1 MIIFPAID
9 LRGGRCVRLVQ
20 GEPDDETVYAEDPV
34 AVARRWVGAGARW
47 LHVVNLDG
55 AFAGGLGGEPAE
67 CGLPIN
73 LCRLRDIASETRVP
87 IQFGGGLRT
96 FEDIELVLS
105 LGASRVIL
113 GTLAV
118 RQPEW
123 VSQAVE
129 RFGPDRVVVGIDAR
143 NGVVATQGWQ
153 EISHLDAVE
162 LGRQMAQRGVRWVVY
177 TDIQRDGM
185 LSGVNVSATAMLA
198 VQTGLSVI
206 ASGGVASLD
215 DVRKLQPVASSG
227 VVGVVIGK
235 ALYTGDVDLAQAI
248 AVADRG
254 APKEST
260 DVRLE
265 RG

>member
-1 MIIFPAID
+1 
-9 LRGGRCVRLVQ
+9 VRLVQ
-20 GEPDDETVYAEDPV
+20 GEPDDETVYGEDPV
-34 AVARRWVGAGARW
+34 AIARQWVEAGAKW

-55 AFAGGLGGEPAE
+55 AFAGELQGGSEKR
-67 CGLPIN
+67 GLPIN
-73 LCRLRDIASETRVP
+73 LCRLRDIAAETAVS

-113 GTLAV
+113 GTIAV

-123 VSQAVE
+123 VSDALD
-129 RFGPDRVVVGIDAR
+129 RFGAERIVVGIDAR

-153 EISHLDAVE
+153 EISRLDAVD

-185 LSGVNVSATAMLA
+185 LSGVNVSATVGLA

-215 DVRKLQPVASSG
+215 DLRELRSVASSG

-235 ALYTGDVDLAQAI
+235 ALYTGDVDLADAI
-248 AVADRG
+248 SVAAEAGLG
-254 APKEST
+254 A
-260 DVRLE
+260 DVIRL
-265 RG
+265 

>member
-9 LRGGRCVRLVQ
+9 LRGGRCVRLTQ
-20 GEPDDETVYAEDPV
+20 GEPDDETVYGEDPV
-34 AVARRWVGAGARW
+34 AIARRWVEAGARW

-55 AFAGGLGGEPAE
+55 AFAGQLQSEPGE

-73 LCRLRDIASETRVP
+73 LCRLRDIAAETDLP

-113 GTLAV
+113 GTIAV

-123 VSQAVE
+123 VSEALD
-129 RFGPDRVVVGIDAR
+129 RFGPERVVVGIDAR

-153 EISHLDAVE
+153 EISHLDAVD
-162 LGRQMAQRGVRWVVY
+162 LGRQMAQRGVYWVIY

-185 LSGVNVSATAMLA
+185 LSGVNVSATAALA

-206 ASGGVASLD
+206 AAGGVASLD
-215 DVRKLQPVASSG
+215 DVRALQAVESSG
-227 VVGVVIGK
+227 VMGVVIGK
-235 ALYTGDVDLAQAI
+235 ALYTGDVDLVQAI
-248 AVADRG
+248 WVADRG
-254 APKEST
+254 VPGPGSN
-260 DVRLE
+260 R
-265 RG
+265 

>member
-9 LRGGRCVRLVQ
+9 LHGGRCVRLTQ
-20 GEPDDETVYAEDPV
+20 GEPDDETVYGEDPV
-34 AVARRWVGAGARW
+34 AIARRWVEAGARW

-55 AFAGGLGGEPAE
+55 AFAGGLDGKAAD

-73 LCRLRDIASETRVP
+73 LCRLRDIAAATTVP

-96 FEDIELVLS
+96 FEDLELVLS

-123 VSQAVE
+123 VSQALT
-129 RFGPDRVVVGIDAR
+129 RFGSERIVVGIDAR
-143 NGVVATQGWQ
+143 SGMVATQGWQ
-153 EISHLDAVE
+153 EMSRLSAVD

-185 LSGVNVSATAMLA
+185 LGGVNVSATATLA
-198 VQTGLSVI
+198 LQTGLSVI

-215 DVRKLQPVASSG
+215 DVRDLQAVAASG

-235 ALYTGDVDLAQAI
+235 ALYTGDVDLAKAI
-248 AVADRG
+248 SVADLG
-254 APKEST
+254 APDADAS
-260 DVRLE
+260 DSL
-265 RG
+265 G

>member
-1 MIIFPAID
+1 MGFVSVVSAGGSID
-9 LRGGRCVRLVQ
+9 LVYDGDRVQ
-20 GEPDDETVYAEDPV
+20 PNELITVN
-34 AVARRWVGAGARW
+34 W
-47 LHVVNLDG
+47 LEDG
-55 AFAGGLGGEPAE
+55 AFAGGLQREADE

-73 LCRLRDIASETRVP
+73 LCRLRDIAAATTMP

-113 GTLAV
+113 GTIAV

-123 VSQAVE
+123 VSEALE
-129 RFGPDRVVVGIDAR
+129 RFGPERIVVGIDAR

-153 EISHLDAVE
+153 VISHLDVVD
-162 LGRQMAQRGVRWVVY
+162 LGRQMAQRGVRWVIY

-185 LSGVNVSATAMLA
+185 LGGVNVSATAALA

-215 DVRKLQPVASSG
+215 DVRALQTVASSG

-248 AVADRG
+248 SVADQG
-254 APKEST
+254 ASDANAAVRQES
-260 DVRLE
+260 E
-265 RG
+265 

>member
-1 MIIFPAID
+1 MIVFPAVD
-9 LRGGRCVRLVQ
+9 LRGGRCVRLIQ
-20 GEPDDETVYAEDPV
+20 GEPEDETVYGEDPV
-34 AVARRWVGAGARW
+34 AIAERWVAAGAQW

-55 AFAGGLGGEPAE
+55 ALAGGMQGEPDE

-73 LCRLRDIASETRVP
+73 LCCLRDIAARTSVP
-87 IQFGGGLRT
+87 IQFGGGIRS

-113 GTLAV
+113 GTIAV

-123 VSQAVE
+123 VSQSLA
-129 RFGPDRVVVGIDAR
+129 RFGPERIVVGIDAR
-143 NGVVATQGWQ
+143 SGVVATQGWQ
-153 EISHLDAVE
+153 EMSRLDPID

-185 LSGVNVSATAMLA
+185 LSGVNVSATATLA

-215 DVRKLQPVASSG
+215 DVRQLQSVGSSG

-235 ALYTGDVDLAQAI
+235 ALYTGDVDLREAI
-248 AVADRG
+248 SVAAEVGTGANGDR
-254 APKEST
+254 
-260 DVRLE
+260 LL
-265 RG
+265 

>member
-1 MIIFPAID
+1 M
-9 LRGGRCVRLVQ
+9 
-20 GEPDDETVYAEDPV
+20 
-34 AVARRWVGAGARW
+34 
-47 LHVVNLDG
+47 HVVNRDG
-55 AFAGGLGGEPAE
+55 AFAGGLQGEPDE

-73 LCRLRDIASETRVP
+73 LCRLRDIAAVTTVP

-105 LGASRVIL
+105 LGAARVIL
-113 GTLAV
+113 GTAAV
-118 RQPEW
+118 RRPEW
-123 VSQAVE
+123 VSQALA
-129 RFGPDRVVVGIDAR
+129 RFGPERIVVGIDAR

-153 EISHLDAVE
+153 EISHLDAVD

-177 TDIQRDGM
+177 TDIQRDSM

-215 DVRKLQPVASSG
+215 DVRDLQTVASSG

-248 AVADRG
+248 AVAAEDDPAEDGGRQ
-254 APKEST
+254 
-260 DVRLE
+260 
-265 RG
+265 

>member
-9 LRGGRCVRLVQ
+9 LRGGRCVRLLQ
-20 GEPDDETVYAEDPV
+20 GEPDDETVYGEDPV
-34 AVARRWVGAGARW
+34 AIAQRWVKAGAQW
-47 LHVVNLDG
+47 LHVINLDG
-55 AFAGGLGGEPAE
+55 AFAGGLQGEPDE

-73 LCRLRDIASETRVP
+73 LCCLRDIAASTTVP

-96 FEDIELVLS
+96 FEDIKLVLS

-113 GTLAV
+113 GTIAV

-123 VSQAVE
+123 VSEAME
-129 RFGPDRVVVGIDAR
+129 RFGPERIVVGIDAR

-153 EISHLDAVE
+153 EMSRLEVVD

-185 LSGVNVSATAMLA
+185 LGGVNVSATAMLA

-206 ASGGVASLD
+206 AAGGVASLD
-215 DVRKLQPVASSG
+215 DVRDLQSVASSG

-248 AVADRG
+248 AVAAEGG
-254 APKEST
+254 AVA
-260 DVRLE
+260 DVGRL
-265 RG
+265 

>member
-9 LRGGRCVRLVQ
+9 LRVGRCVRLTQ
-20 GEPDDETVYAEDPV
+20 GEPDDETVYGEDPV
-34 AVARRWVGAGARW
+34 AIARRWAAAGAEW

-55 AFAGGLGGEPAE
+55 AFAGGLEGEPDE

-73 LCRLRDIASETRVP
+73 LCRLRDIAAETTTP

-113 GTLAV
+113 GTIAV

-123 VSQAVE
+123 VSEALD
-129 RFGPDRVVVGIDAR
+129 RFGSERIVVGIDAR

-153 EISHLDAVE
+153 EMSHLDAVD
-162 LGRQMAQRGVRWVVY
+162 LGRQMVQRGVRCVVY

-185 LSGVNVSATAMLA
+185 LGGVNVSATATLA

-215 DVRKLQPVASSG
+215 DVRELRSVESSG

-248 AVADRG
+248 AIAAQDDRG
-254 APKEST
+254 A
-260 DVRLE
+260 DGGRL
-265 RG
+265 

>member
-9 LRGGRCVRLVQ
+9 LRGGRCVRLTQ
-20 GEPDDETVYAEDPV
+20 GEPDDETVYGEDPV
-34 AVARRWVGAGARW
+34 AIARRWVEAGARW

-55 AFAGGLGGEPAE
+55 AFAGELGGELAE
-67 CGLPIN
+67 CGLPVN
-73 LCRLRDIASETRVP
+73 LCRLRDIAAETTVP

-123 VSQAVE
+123 VSEAVE
-129 RFGPDRVVVGIDAR
+129 RFGPDRIVVGIDAR

-153 EISHLDAVE
+153 EISHLDAAD

-185 LSGVNVSATAMLA
+185 LSGVNVSATATLA

-206 ASGGVASLD
+206 ASGGVASLE
-215 DVRKLQPVASSG
+215 DVRELETFASSG
-227 VVGVVIGK
+227 IVGVVIGK
-235 ALYTGDVDLAQAI
+235 ALYTGDVDLEQAI
-248 AVADRG
+248 AVADQ
-254 APKEST
+254 A
-260 DVRLE
+260 VLE
-265 RG
+265 ENAGG

>member
-9 LRGGRCVRLVQ
+9 LRGGRCVRLTQ
-20 GEPDDETVYAEDPV
+20 GEPDDETVYGEDPV
-34 AVARRWVGAGARW
+34 AIARRWAEAGARW

-55 AFAGGLGGEPAE
+55 AFAGGLQGEPDE

-73 LCRLRDIASETRVP
+73 LCRLRDIAAATKLP

-96 FEDIELVLS
+96 LEDIELVLS

-113 GTLAV
+113 GTIAV

-123 VSQAVE
+123 VSVALD
-129 RFGPDRVVVGIDAR
+129 RFGAEHIVVGIDAR
-143 NGVVATQGWQ
+143 SGVVAMQGWQ
-153 EISHLDAVE
+153 EISHLDVVD
-162 LGRQMAQRGVRWVVY
+162 LGRQMAQRGVRWAVY

-185 LSGVNVSATAMLA
+185 LSGVNVSATATLA

-206 ASGGVASLD
+206 AAGGVASLD
-215 DVRKLQPVASSG
+215 DVRSLQTVASSG
-227 VVGVVIGK
+227 VAGVVIGK

-248 AVADRG
+248 AVAAEDG
-254 APKEST
+254 ST
-260 DVRLE
+260 ADEGRL
-265 RG
+265 